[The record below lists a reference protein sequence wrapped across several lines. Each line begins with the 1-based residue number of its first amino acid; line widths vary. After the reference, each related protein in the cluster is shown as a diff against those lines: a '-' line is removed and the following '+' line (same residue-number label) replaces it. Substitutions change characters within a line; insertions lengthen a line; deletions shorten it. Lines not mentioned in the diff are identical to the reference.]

1 MNRYLKTAVS
11 FLLSIILIYVSAPR
25 ICAAGTGTA
34 TEINIAFIH
43 DLHSYLDE
51 YNESSDGESRYA
63 GGISR
68 IKTILDGLRQKAP
81 DVLTLDGGD
90 FSMGTLYQ
98 TVFAS
103 QAAEL
108 RSLGILGVDATTL
121 GNHELDYEAS
131 GFSGMFGAALASGDP
146 LPRFV
151 LSNVDWETMQKN
163 GLTPDQQLYR
173 TCFDEYGVRDYIM
186 IERGGL
192 NIAVMGIFGKV
203 ALKDSPTCALEFR
216 DPIQAAKDTVSRIK
230 ANENADIII
239 ALSHSGTSKKYSED
253 EELAKNVP
261 DIDLIISAHTHTV
274 LFQPIISGHTAIASC
289 GCYGRYVG
297 NIRMIRNA
305 DRWSVAD
312 YELITVDDSIEKDA
326 QTENRLAQYKES
338 VNKDYL
344 SHFGYEWDDILA
356 YNPYN
361 FESVED
367 CYAVHTE
374 TRLGDLLSD
383 AFIYA
388 ADASGYTDDPFEISI
403 APSGCTRGSF
413 APGYVS
419 VSDAFNS
426 YSLGIGKDRL
436 SGYPLISAYLTGAEI
451 RTLCELDASAS
462 DLMKS
467 ARLYMHGISFTYNPN
482 RIILNKVTS
491 VYLTGADGNNIPLED
506 DRLYHVTTDFYS
518 TLMLGSIN
526 EMSKGILTVIPKDRN
541 GVPITDMSEHV
552 IRADGKELKAWE
564 AVARYLSSFEEESM
578 ARYIRGDQ
586 SVDLALCDSG
596 SGRLPVIPA
605 YYSELHGR
613 KNVDNSSDIGA
624 ILSGLN
630 VYAIVIISVIAVLAA
645 LIILAAVLI
654 VRKIRKHTK
663 KRA

>member
-1 MNRYLKTAVS
+1 MNRSLKTAVS
-11 FLLSIILIYVSAPR
+11 ILLSIILISITAPR
-25 ICAAGTGTA
+25 SFAADNGA
-34 TEINIAFIH
+34 PAEINIAFIH
-43 DLHSYLDE
+43 DLHSYLEE
-51 YNESSDGESRYA
+51 YSVESDGASRKA
-63 GGISR
+63 GGIAR
-68 IKTILDGLRQKAP
+68 IKTILDGLRRDDP
-81 DVLTLDGGD
+81 DILTFDGGD
-90 FSMGTLYQ
+90 FAMGTLYQ
-98 TVFAS
+98 SVFAT
-103 QAAEL
+103 QATEL
-108 RSLGILGVDATTL
+108 RALGVLGVDATTM
-121 GNHELDYEAS
+121 GNHEFDYEAS
-131 GFSGMFGAALASGDP
+131 GFSGMFRAALASGDP
-146 LPRFV
+146 LPQFV
-151 LSNVDWETMQKN
+151 LSNVDWEAMQKN

-253 EELAKNVP
+253 EELAKNVQ
-261 DIDLIISAHTHTV
+261 DIDLIISAHSHTL
-274 LFQPIISGHTAIASC
+274 LFEPIISGRTAIASC

-297 NIRMIRNA
+297 NIRMTRTA

-312 YELITVDDSIEKDA
+312 YELISVDESVEKDA
-326 QTENRLAQYKES
+326 QTESLLTEYKQS
-338 VNKDYL
+338 VNEDYL
-344 SHFGYEWDDILA
+344 SHFGYEWDEILA

-361 FESVED
+361 FESVDD

-413 APGYVS
+413 APGYVT
-419 VSDAFNS
+419 VSDAFSS
-426 YSLGIGKDRL
+426 YSLGIGKDGL
-436 SGYPLISAYLTGAEI
+436 SGYPLVSAYLTGAELK
-451 RTLCELDASAS
+451 TLCEVDASVS

-491 VYLTGADGNNIPLED
+491 AYYTDANGNTSPLED
-506 DRLYHVTTDFYS
+506 DRLYHVTTDYYS
-518 TLMLGSIN
+518 TLMLGTVN
-526 EMSKGILTVIPKDRN
+526 DMSKGILTVIPKDRN

-552 IRADGKELKAWE
+552 IRKDGKELKAWE
-564 AVARYLSSFEEESM
+564 AVARYLSSFEEDSM

-613 KNVDNSSDIGA
+613 KNVDMSSDIGA

-645 LIILAAVLI
+645 LIILVVVII
-654 VRKIRKHTK
+654 VRKIRKHRK